1 MYIVM
6 YICIKKK
13 KKKKKKKKS
22 SLQSVLRCEKMG
34 DHFNLHFPFF
44 TSLGTRQLQNKR
56 WGGGGG
62 GERETVPIQGS

>member
-6 YICIKKK
+6 YICI

-44 TSLGTRQLQNKR
+44 TSSGSRQLQNKR
-56 WGGGGG
+56 GGGGGG
-62 GERETVPIQGS
+62 GERDCTYPG